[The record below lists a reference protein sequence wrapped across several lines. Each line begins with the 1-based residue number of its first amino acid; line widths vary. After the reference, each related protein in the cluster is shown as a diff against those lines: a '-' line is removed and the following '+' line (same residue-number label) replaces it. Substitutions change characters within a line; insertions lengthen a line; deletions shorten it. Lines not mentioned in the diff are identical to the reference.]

1 MDFCSPVPVWTPGA
15 GNFIEIRD
23 FMNDF
28 WKRLLGWICGVLFII
43 LSAVFIVGVETGE
56 GFFGV
61 IENIS
66 SKVEFDPFA
75 KIKQEAFNEGR
86 KDGIKAGE
94 KSGYNKGFS
103 EGYEKGF
110 EDGATDVLDTLA
122 EANETYDDGYE
133 DGYKIGFEDGISSRE
148 GYYIQNPKEETNK
161 NIGTGN
167 GSSGGGNTYYGPVEE
182 ECDYVLNKSTGKFH
196 KPTCSSAT
204 NIKQKNREYFTG
216 TREEVIARGFDP
228 CGRCNP

>member
-23 FMNDF
+23 FVNKF
-28 WKRLLGWICGVLFII
+28 KRVLEGIYGWAFVLLI
-43 LSAVFIVGVETGE
+43 LGSLIYFVFLPEFNIDLK
-56 GFFGV
+56 
-61 IENIS
+61 NIS
-66 SKVEFDPFA
+66 WKSFDPFA
-75 KIKQEAFNEGR
+75 NIKEEAFIEGR

-133 DGYKIGFEDGISSRE
+133 DGYKIGFEDGIANRE